1 MKQQFIKIWSWML
14 GLGLD
19 TQELLALSIIHSY
32 TSFKGGFDG
41 QLSWIARWLN
51 LTAEQTEEV
60 IARLIRRRLVYLVKR
75 SCGTEVYKS
84 TFLEGGGSLKPPEG
98 KKHIINTIDTIDSID
113 SIDPIDPIDSIE
125 NKKEMYK
132 EKDIDSIDP
141 IDSIDKCFK
150 EMYEEK
156 DTDPIDSIGSID
168 RSAGETDC
176 AANKNAFPGAAG
188 RREKRRFTPEQIA
201 EITAPYESITDIPLE
216 ELSKRILAW
225 EAREAAKLS
234 AGPASQAE
242 GRIGENDLPVQPFE
256 EGALREPEAQPYR
269 GQAEWG
275 VPSQPFV

>member
-98 KKHIINTIDTIDSID
+98 KKHIINTIDTIDPIDTIDTIDSID
-113 SIDPIDPIDSIE
+113 SIDSIDPIDSIE
-125 NKKEMYK
+125 NKKEIYK

-150 EMYEEK
+150 EMYEKK

-176 AANKNAFPGAAG
+176 AANKNAFPGVAG
-188 RREKRRFTPEQIA
+188 RRERRRFTPEQIA

-234 AGPASQAE
+234 AGPASQPE
-242 GRIGENDLPVQPFE
+242 GRQYEDDLPV
-256 EGALREPEAQPYR
+256 EA
-269 GQAEWG
+269 GK
-275 VPSQPFV
+275 V